1 MYREWRNPWP
11 SGYRCYRSRL
21 LRKGNKL
28 NIVLRNCKIVI
39 EMKLEISEY
48 HDNNWFLGSRK
59 VYEPLVTISGGK
71 IYQTF
76 LQVGSWTWLE
86 ISTMAHDY
94 EISPFIP
101 MAYLK
106 MKREHYISIASHE
119 RPFQY
124 CQQMT
129 PNFLNNPALVRNKD
143 ISGKFKSQNWLQLW
157 VKLNG
162 CHRQFGS

>member
-28 NIVLRNCKIVI
+28 NIVLRNCKIVV

-59 VYEPLVTISGGK
+59 VYEPLLTISGGK
-71 IYQTF
+71 IYHTF
-76 LQVGSWTWLE
+76 LQVGSWTWIE
-86 ISTMAHDY
+86 ISTMAHDC

-101 MAYLK
+101 ISK
-106 MKREHYISIASHE
+106 MKRKWRENAIYPLQVMIFAFSIA
-119 RPFQY
+119 
-124 CQQMT
+124 
-129 PNFLNNPALVRNKD
+129 NKWPLT
-143 ISGKFKSQNWLQLW
+143 SWTVLP
-157 VKLNG
+157 
-162 CHRQFGS
+162 

>member
-28 NIVLRNCKIVI
+28 NIVLRNCKIVV

-48 HDNNWFLGSRK
+48 HDSNWFLGSRK

-94 EISPFIP
+94 EISPSIFKNEEKTLYI
-101 MAYLK
+101 
-106 MKREHYISIASHE
+106 HYMSWSSPSVLLTNDPQLEQSCLRGKQRYFRKIQVAKLVTIMSKTKWTS
-119 RPFQY
+119 
-124 CQQMT
+124 
-129 PNFLNNPALVRNKD
+129 PAIR
-143 ISGKFKSQNWLQLW
+143 SFK
-157 VKLNG
+157 
-162 CHRQFGS
+162 C